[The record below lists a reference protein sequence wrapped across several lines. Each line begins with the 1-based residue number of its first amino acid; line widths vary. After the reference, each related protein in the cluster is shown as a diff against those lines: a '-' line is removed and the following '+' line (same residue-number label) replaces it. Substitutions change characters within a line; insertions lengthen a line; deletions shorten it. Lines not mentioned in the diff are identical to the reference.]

1 MSSQSPIR
9 RTANGF
15 APFALSVPI
24 GLSSVVLSFLLGVRD
39 AGLSY
44 PGGVSASVV
53 TGAAMGA
60 LIGWRSRQERT
71 GRTMDLGSGW
81 RAPLLGTGILAAAL
95 LFADQS
101 EKSELVLYAGLFTTS
116 VGLAGALV
124 AFLLRRRGRTV
135 E

>member
-1 MSSQSPIR
+1 
-9 RTANGF
+9 
-15 APFALSVPI
+15 
-24 GLSSVVLSFLLGVRD
+24 
-39 AGLSY
+39 
-44 PGGVSASVV
+44 
-53 TGAAMGA
+53 
-60 LIGWRSRQERT
+60 
-71 GRTMDLGSGW
+71 MDLGSGW